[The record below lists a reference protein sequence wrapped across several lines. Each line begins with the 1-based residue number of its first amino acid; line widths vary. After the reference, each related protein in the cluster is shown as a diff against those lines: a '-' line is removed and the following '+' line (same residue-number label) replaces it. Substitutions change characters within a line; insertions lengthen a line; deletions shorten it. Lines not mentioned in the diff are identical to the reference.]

1 MTSSNEELLG
11 VDEVAT
17 YLGVGPV
24 TIHRWC
30 RDGRLPCIKLGKSWR
45 IRRAAVEDF
54 LQRRERGGTLRN
66 QLDAF
71 LTVPDHVVA
80 VAEDL
85 DLLRRIDAT
94 FFQVAEARGGFLVKF
109 HGAEESSGDELRD
122 EFERNGLDV
131 RGLEAQGRMRMSP
144 EGDLEG
150 DRTAAL
156 RSILEERSAEGQS
169 IWASF
174 DIVRTGKAEAALS
187 EQEDLAAL
195 VDSSRLVIKAA
206 AIEETI
212 DELPPALQRRLQQMG
227 RGLIWAS
234 RSRLM
239 LSRATP
245 MPAD

>member
-1 MTSSNEELLG
+1 MAVGDDELLG
-11 VDEVAT
+11 VVDVAA

-24 TIHRWC
+24 TVHRWC

-45 IRRAAVEDF
+45 IRRVAVEDF
-54 LQRRERGGTLRN
+54 LQRRERGGTLRDL
-66 QLDAF
+66 LDAF

-80 VAEDL
+80 VAGDL

-94 FFQVAEARGGFLVKF
+94 FFRIGEARGGFLVKF

-122 EFERNGLDV
+122 KLERNGLDV
-131 RGLEAQGRMRMSP
+131 RGLEAQGRMRMTP
-144 EGDLEG
+144 EGDLSG
-150 DRTAAL
+150 SRAAAL

-174 DIVRTGKAEAALS
+174 DIVRTGKAEEALS
-187 EQEDLAAL
+187 EQEELAAL

-206 AIEETI
+206 AIEQAI

-245 MPAD
+245 LPSD

>member
-1 MTSSNEELLG
+1 MTSNKDELLG
-11 VDEVAT
+11 VDEVAA

-54 LQRRERGGTLRN
+54 LQRRERGGTLMN

-80 VAEDL
+80 IAEDL

-94 FFQVAEARGGFLVKF
+94 FFRIGEARGGFLVKF
-109 HGAEESSGDELRD
+109 HGAETSSADELRD

-131 RGLEAQGRMRMSP
+131 RGLEAQGRMRMTP

-150 DRTAAL
+150 DRAAAL
-156 RSILEERSAEGQS
+156 RAILEERSAEGQA

-174 DIVRTGKAEAALS
+174 DIVRTGKAEEALG
-187 EQEDLAAL
+187 EQEELAAL

-206 AIEETI
+206 AIEAAI
-212 DELPPALQRRLQQMG
+212 DALDPALQRRLQRMG

-245 MPAD
+245 LPVD